1 MHNDYVQ
8 TFIHKRDPIF
18 FLIPQRGNS
27 KNIGQRPIKKEK
39 KTNPERARAR
49 KYAAITIKS
58 ICTYNI

>member
-18 FLIPQRGNS
+18 FLIPQRGNG

-39 KTNPERARAR
+39 NNKP
-49 KYAAITIKS
+49 
-58 ICTYNI
+58 